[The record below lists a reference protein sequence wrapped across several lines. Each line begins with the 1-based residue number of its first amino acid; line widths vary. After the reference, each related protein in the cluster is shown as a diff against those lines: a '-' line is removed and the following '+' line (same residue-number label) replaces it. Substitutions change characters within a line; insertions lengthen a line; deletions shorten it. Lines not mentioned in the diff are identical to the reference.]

1 MKQYINFFNTYR
13 KEIDEGCSPLLNS
26 FREKAFETFQRMGFP
41 AYKSEDYQHIDIAGL
56 LKEDFGFYLKRS
68 GISINPRMVFHCDVP
83 NMNSHKH
90 FVVNGHFCDDEAK
103 KDLPPTVFSGS
114 LNTFAE
120 QYPELFLKYYNQL
133 AFWKPSDKPNT
144 FQKRVRFPKG
154 FAPAMTFQKRVRFV
168 ERFVGNVPSLQQN
181 DGLAAFNTAFVQD
194 GYVLYVP
201 ENVVIEKAI
210 QLTNISAGNNNSLI
224 NRRMLF
230 ILESGAQAKLLV
242 CDHAY
247 DENPMTANT
256 QVVEI
261 FTGENAELDFCEL
274 EESSPNTVRLT
285 SNFVRQAASSQVRI
299 TGITL
304 SNGTTRNN
312 YTIDLTGE
320 HAETHL
326 YGMAIADSRQK
337 VDNYTIINHLAPNCK
352 CDELFKY
359 ILDDKATGAFSGRI
373 VVAKDAQKTEA
384 YQSNRNLLGSRDCRM
399 FSKPQL
405 EIYADDVKCSHGMTT
420 GQLDEN
426 ALFYICSRGIPKDEA
441 VLLLKFA
448 FSNDVIQGIRMEGLR
463 ERLKLLIEKRFRGE
477 LVTCRECGRTK
488 S

>member
-1 MKQYINFFNTYR
+1 MKQYIDFFNFCR
-13 KEIDEGCSPLLNS
+13 NEIDEGCPPLLNS
-26 FREKAFETFQRMGFP
+26 FREKAFETFRRTGFP
-41 AYKSEDYQHIDIAGL
+41 VYKSENYRQMDITGL
-56 LKEDFGFYLKRS
+56 LREDLGFYLNRS
-68 GISINPRMVFHCDVP
+68 SININPYRIFHCDVP
-83 NMNSHKH
+83 NLNSHKH
-90 FVVNGHFCDDEAK
+90 FVVNGHFVEDDTK
-103 KDLPPTVFSGS
+103 KNLPATVFSGS
-114 LNTFAE
+114 LNVFAE
-120 QYPELFLKYYNQL
+120 QYPALFSKYYNQM
-133 AFWKPSDKPNT
+133 AS
-144 FQKRVRFPKG
+144 
-154 FAPAMTFQKRVRFV
+154 A
-168 ERFVGNVPSLQQN
+168 EN
-181 DGLAAFNTAFVQD
+181 DGLSAFNTAFVQD

-201 ENVVIEKAI
+201 ENAVIEKTV

-230 ILESGAQAKLLV
+230 ILESGAQAKILV

-261 FTGENAELDFCEL
+261 FAGENAGFDFCEL
-274 EESSPNTVRLT
+274 EESSPNTIRLT
-285 SNFVRQAASSQVRI
+285 SNFVRQAASSRVRI
-299 TGITL
+299 NGITL

-312 YTIDLTGE
+312 YTIDLAGE
-320 HAETHL
+320 HAETYL

-337 VDNYTIINHLAPNCK
+337 VDNYTLINHLVPNCHSN
-352 CDELFKY
+352 ELFKY
-359 ILDDKATGAFSGRI
+359 ILDNEAVGVFSGRI

-426 ALFYICSRGIPKDEA
+426 ALFYICSRGIPKEEA

-448 FSNDVIQGIRMEGLR
+448 FTNDVIQGIRMEGLR
-463 ERLKLLIEKRFRGE
+463 DRLKLLIEKRFRGE
-477 LVTCRECGRTK
+477 LVTCRGCEELGITN
-488 S
+488 

>member
-1 MKQYINFFNTYR
+1 MKQYIDFFNSCR

-26 FREKAFETFQRMGFP
+26 FREKAFEAFQRIGFP
-41 AYKSEDYQHIDIAGL
+41 AYKSENYQHINIPGL
-56 LKEDFGFYLKRS
+56 LKEDFGYYLNRR
-68 GISINPRMVFHCDVP
+68 GVNINPHRVFHCDIP
-83 NMNSHKH
+83 NLNSHKH
-90 FVVNGHFCDDEAK
+90 FVVNGHFYDEEPSD
-103 KDLPPTVFSGS
+103 DLPPTVFSGS
-114 LNTFAE
+114 LNVFAE
-120 QYPELFLKYYNQL
+120 QYPELFLKYFNQS
-133 AFWKPSDKPNT
+133 ASAK
-144 FQKRVRFPKG
+144 
-154 FAPAMTFQKRVRFV
+154 
-168 ERFVGNVPSLQQN
+168 N
-181 DGLAAFNTAFVQD
+181 DGLAAFNTAFVQG

-201 ENVVIEKAI
+201 ENVVIEKTI

-247 DENPMTANT
+247 DENPTTANT
-256 QVVEI
+256 QVIEV
-261 FTGENAELDFCEL
+261 FTGENAGFDFCEL
-274 EESSPNTVRLT
+274 EESSPNTIRLT

-299 TGITL
+299 NSITL
-304 SNGTTRNN
+304 SNGITRNN
-312 YTIDLTGE
+312 YTVDLTGE
-320 HAETHL
+320 HAETYL
-326 YGMAIADSRQK
+326 YGMAIADNRQK
-337 VDNYTIINHLAPNCK
+337 VDNYTLINHLYPNCHSS
-352 CDELFKY
+352 ELFKY
-359 ILDDKATGAFSGRI
+359 ILDDEATGAFSGRI
-373 VVAKDAQKTEA
+373 IVAKDAQKTEA

-448 FSNDVIQGIRMEGLR
+448 FTSDVIQGIRMEGLR
-463 ERLKLLIEKRFRGE
+463 DRLKLLIEKRFRGE
-477 LVTCRECGRTK
+477 LVTCRGCRGVK